1 MAGKNGAGK
10 DMDRIRGWRARIGYT
25 VAAVTTE
32 VYPIDWYRV
41 VPDGV
46 SLMMIT
52 LPLGTRSK
60 EDVEKCYAISIE
72 SAHTMAKAGADLV
85 VLGGLPIN
93 ISRGDGTIEGLMAE
107 LTREVGV
114 PVSSSAAAQV
124 AAFKALGSRKVVT
137 VHPFL
142 ADQNPRHER
151 TIRDFFGLE
160 PVGVHAGGSNLVE
173 LGKLTPRSALDWGRA
188 ALQAHPDADTV
199 YFGCPHWT
207 VIDAIQPLEDEFGVR
222 VMTSLQAIAWHSIR
236 LAGVDD
242 RIDGFGRLLRDH

>member
-1 MAGKNGAGK
+1 M
-10 DMDRIRGWRARIGYT
+10 DMDRIRGYRARIGYT

-32 VYPIDWYRV
+32 VYPIDWYRI

-52 LPLGTRSK
+52 LPLGNRSR
-60 EDVEKCYAISIE
+60 EDVEKCYQISIE
-72 SAHTMAKAGADLV
+72 SAKTMAKAGADLV

-93 ISRGDGTIEGLMAE
+93 ISKGDDTVDGLMAE
-107 LTREVGV
+107 LAREIGV

-124 AAFKALGSRKVVT
+124 AAFKALGSRKVAT

-142 ADQNPRHER
+142 EDQNPRHER

-160 PVGVHAGGSNLVE
+160 PVGVHAGGASLVA
-173 LGKLTPRSALDWGRA
+173 LGTLAPACALEWGRA
-188 ALQAHPDADTV
+188 AMQRYPEADTL

-207 VIDAIQPLEDEFGVR
+207 VIDAIAPLEREFGVS
-222 VMTSLQAIAWHSIR
+222 VMTSLQAIAWHSMR
-236 LAGVDD
+236 LAGVND
-242 RIDGFGRLLRDH
+242 RVSSYGRLLSDF